1 MSSDYSSS
9 EDSDA
14 ELQEQ
19 FAKGILKCGLNI
31 PVTQE
36 KGKVFINNVSGLKQK
51 LTEFKN
57 NLPWIETLDM
67 VNKLAPLAPE
77 LAVEMDV
84 QGGQHSDSKQ
94 VDGLNEFKRESLFY
108 RQAQSAVLEGLAR
121 LKAMNIPTKRPDDYF
136 AEMAKSDAHM
146 QKVQT
151 ALVKRQAE
159 TENREKIRKF
169 RQQRKLQK
177 QLQKEGKLKKQS
189 EKKAVLD
196 EVKKF
201 RKGVRKDLDF
211 LEDSKRKFNGKKL
224 NQQSVQSQLKRRYK
238 DAKFGYGGKKR
249 GLKAN
254 THESSA
260 DTVHS
265 KQPNRGGQKNRRLGN
280 TVHNKQS
287 NRGGQKNNRL
297 GKSRR
302 NNMIKRR

>member
-19 FAKGILKCGLNI
+19 FTKGVLKCGLNI

-57 NLPWIETLDM
+57 DLPWIETLDM
-67 VNKLAPLAPE
+67 VNKPAPLAPE
-77 LAVEMDV
+77 LAVEIDA

-94 VDGLNEFKRESLFY
+94 ADGLNEFKRESLFY
-108 RQAQSAVLEGLAR
+108 RQAQSAVLEGLAH
-121 LKAMNIPTKRPDDYF
+121 LKAMKIPTKRPDDYF

-146 QKVQT
+146 QKVQA

-177 QLQKEGKLKKQS
+177 QLQKEGKLKKQN

-211 LEDSKRKFNGKKL
+211 LEDSKQKFNSRKL

-254 THESSA
+254 TRESSA
-260 DTVHS
+260 DTVHT
-265 KQPNRGGQKNRRLGN
+265 KQPNRGGQKNMH
-280 TVHNKQS
+280 TKQP
-287 NRGGQKNNRL
+287 NRGGQKNKRL

-302 NNMIKRR
+302 NKMSKRRK

>member
-19 FAKGILKCGLNI
+19 FTKGVLKCGLNI

-57 NLPWIETLDM
+57 DLPWIETLDM
-67 VNKLAPLAPE
+67 VNKPAPLAPE
-77 LAVEMDV
+77 LAVEIDA

-94 VDGLNEFKRESLFY
+94 ADGLNEFKRESLFY

-121 LKAMNIPTKRPDDYF
+121 LKAMKIPTKRPDDYF

-146 QKVQT
+146 QKVQA

-177 QLQKEGKLKKQS
+177 QLQKEGKLKKQN

-211 LEDSKRKFNGKKL
+211 LEDSKQKFNSRKL

-254 THESSA
+254 TRESSA
-260 DTVHS
+260 DTVHTKQPS
-265 KQPNRGGQKNRRLGN
+265 RGGQKNMHTKQPNRGGQKN
-280 TVHNKQS
+280 K
-287 NRGGQKNNRL
+287 RL

-302 NNMIKRR
+302 NKMSKRRK